1 MSYQDFV
8 KRKLSTVTPT
18 GISGSVDL
26 VGSLFPHQSALTQW
40 ALRRGR
46 AAIFAD
52 TGLGKM
58 RMELAWADAVHKH
71 TNKPVMIHTPLAVA
85 QQIATEGRRIG
96 LAVNVCRDGADV
108 QAGINVINY
117 DRLHKIDPSMFG
129 GVVLDESGCI
139 KHAETRAF
147 KALTD
152 AYRDTPFKLP
162 ATATPAPNDWTE
174 LGTHAEFLGI
184 CTKAEMLAEFFMH
197 DGGETSVWRLKGHAR
212 QLFWRWVS
220 SWGAMIRKPSDLGF
234 DDGAYNLPAL
244 HLHEHQVSFEMPL
257 NGMLF
262 ATDAQTL
269 SERREAR
276 RKSMEDRVAECVAL
290 IFGEWGS
297 NGMETRVRG
306 ISQSESGVGSGV
318 QGETQR
324 PISAGQPGATAG
336 GDRIPLEAWV
346 IWCDLNVEQDALE
359 KAFGDL
365 AFSIRGS
372 DTTDEKELLLAAW
385 LDGERPVII
394 SKPSIL
400 GWGINMQRSARMAF
414 VGVTDSYEAY
424 YQAVRRCWRFGQ
436 SREVHVHIFAC
447 KAEGAIVSNLKRKER
462 EAGEMAD
469 SLSAETREAVLSEVI
484 GQRRDTNE
492 HNAGQRVAVPSFLKA
507 A

>member
-1 MSYQDFV
+1 
-8 KRKLSTVTPT
+8 
-18 GISGSVDL
+18 
-26 VGSLFPHQSALTQW
+26 
-40 ALRRGR
+40 
-46 AAIFAD
+46 
-52 TGLGKM
+52 
-58 RMELAWADAVHKH
+58 
-71 TNKPVMIHTPLAVA
+71 
-85 QQIATEGRRIG
+85 
-96 LAVNVCRDGADV
+96 VNVCRDGADV
-108 QAGINVINY
+108 QDGINVINY

-276 RKSMEDRVAECVAL
+276 RKSMEDRVAECAAMV
-290 IFGEWGS
+290 
-297 NGMETRVRG
+297 NGK
-306 ISQSESGVGSGV
+306 QSE
-318 QGETQR
+318 
-324 PISAGQPGATAG
+324 P
-336 GDRIPLEAWV
+336 WV
-346 IWCDLNVEQDALE
+346 VWCDLNAEGDALA
-359 KAFGDL
+359 KA
-365 AFSIRGS
+365 IPGS
-372 DTTDEKELLLAAW
+372 VQIAGADSVEVKEQRLQDFAEGRTRVL
-385 LDGERPVII
+385 I
-394 SKPSIL
+394 SKPSIC
-400 GWGINMQRSARMAF
+400 GWGLNWQHAARMAF

-436 SREVHVHIFAC
+436 SREVHVHIFAS